1 MKRFIDFLN
10 EAELS
15 GSKGL
20 PSDYLSDV
28 ERKAQRELGVVKD
41 SPQTGGRYFSEIMK
55 LTQDASRVA
64 YAGLSPQQQREVA
77 EKLEKL
83 AKEVIYSE
91 YGNILDN
98 VDLDIKLVPFGKV
111 SEEMPELSD
120 IPESPASKREQER
133 EMQGGEEEKVEKE
146 QTDRKKS
153 FLDKLFKKEKEKEQF
168 VGSEEYKE
176 RVDKAKLINNII
188 QGEAKNT
195 KKILHSE
202 IVKQG
207 LTKIFGTPKDKQMFK
222 IWDDLTKVADKLDW
236 IIPISDKAK
245 MLKSQPG
252 GLAGSVQIKW
262 PESEQAQD
270 YDEEEMQMEK
280 DDENTPSPRDAED
293 ILKELESGKDLGDLE
308 EEIDELFS
316 HGNPVIKVVGVD
328 FPMLLHETVKGIYE
342 LIAAAYLP
350 SVEAQKEEI
359 KKAKV
364 VKMAVSS
371 YEDEAE
377 DFRYGPFIAA
387 SLRDFINSC
396 KDSDKYPNMREYVFG
411 KMVLL
416 ESKEFLSLMKGILEK
431 TSQSKLKVE
440 QIIQEIIEEIREY
453 EISLIDEPDY
463 GDEEKEEVEEDEI
476 EKLIKKSQEPDEV
489 ESDEVDYSKM
499 SKKELQEVIDQALQ
513 DEDWATLDKINPFI
527 KESLEWRIYE
537 SEINRIRNR
546 RIKK

>member
-10 EAELS
+10 EAQLK

-28 ERKAQRELGVVKD
+28 ESKAQRELGVTKD
-41 SPQTGGRYFSEIMK
+41 SPQTGGRYFEQIMK
-55 LTQDASRVA
+55 LTQDSSRVA
-64 YAGLSPQQQREVA
+64 YGGLSPQDQRNIS
-77 EKLEKL
+77 EKLEEL
-83 AKEVIYSE
+83 AKEVIYAE

-98 VDLDIKLVPFGKV
+98 VDLDIRLVPYGKV
-111 SEEMPELSD
+111 AEEMPELSD
-120 IPESPASKREQER
+120 ISERPASKREQER
-133 EMQGGEEEKVEKE
+133 EMQSDEEKEDQEEVDK
-146 QTDRKKS
+146 KKS
-153 FLDKLFKKEKEKEQF
+153 FLDKLFKKSEEKEKF

-202 IVKQG
+202 LVKQG
-207 LTKIFGTPKDKQMFK
+207 LTKIFGTPKDKQIFK
-222 IWDDLTKVADKLDW
+222 VWDDLTKVADKLDW
-236 IIPISDKAK
+236 IIPIEDKAE
-245 MLKSQPG
+245 MMASGPG
-252 GLAGSVQIKW
+252 HFAGSVQVKW
-262 PESEQAQD
+262 PESEQ
-270 YDEEEMQMEK
+270 EEEYEEEESEFQMEG
-280 DDENTPSPRDAED
+280 DEDTPSPRSAED
-293 ILKELESGKDLGDLE
+293 ILKELESGEDLEDLE
-308 EEIDELFS
+308 EEIGELFS

-350 SVEAQKEEI
+350 SAEAQKEEI

-387 SLRDFINSC
+387 ALRDFVNNC
-396 KDSDKYPNMREYVFG
+396 KGSDRYPNMREYVFG

-416 ESKEFLSLMKGILEK
+416 EAKEFLSLMKEILEK
-431 TSQSKLKVE
+431 SNSAKLK
-440 QIIQEIIEEIREY
+440 IEEIISEIIDELREY
-453 EISLIDEPDY
+453 EISMIDEPDY
-463 GDEEKEEVEEDEI
+463 GGEEKEEKEEVEEDEI

-489 ESDEVDYSKM
+489 ESDEVDYSTM
-499 SKKELQEVIDQALQ
+499 SKRELQEVIDQALE
-513 DEDWATLDKINPFI
+513 DEDWATLDKIKPFI
-527 KESLEWRIYE
+527 KESLEWKIYE
-537 SEINRIRNR
+537 SEINRLR
-546 RIKK
+546 K